1 MGDNM
6 SVVDTVQYKG
16 EDEKY
21 EIRLALTTRSSG
33 LKQQNGNMQFISDKV
48 ELRREKIRSLAFLLG
63 ALDDMHKE
71 DFISIVKCDKDKKLE
86 QLVLDNIQSIS
97 ERYMMQPDFTIYNA
111 TIEAM
116 TQIVFENKDAQDY
129 LDGIVEKLCPK
140 LYSKKDTCI
149 QTTRRVIEYIAN
161 QAISPKNRKKAK
173 EERCFCASEEMIAI
187 LYYLII
193 WKTSNDMDDKNVE
206 LLTKFIKGIE
216 IPIGKFSTA
225 RRTDTSLDW
234 LADILNL
241 STEKLMDDKLFL
253 KYQENCLKKAAIWM
267 HDVID
272 KDEFLCLGSVEDYEG
287 FFEKEKYRDF
297 FVTVFSEMLLNLQ
310 NIKDKEDAEASDF
323 GVNPMSVL
331 LNSLAE
337 IKWYPKCIG
346 GGNFY
351 AAFNVSLASVA
362 ASYAI
367 SSFDGENVE
376 EELERTNMIRKSG
389 INNPERF
396 VCDLFTAFVLQLIS
410 LEYKKKD
417 YDVYSISIDVEKE
430 LMKENPHRSVFT
442 DYISQKEDSIALKDK
457 EIAQLKKNLQIFH
470 QKQQDEEK
478 EINKK
483 IKPLEDENRELQ
495 KENRKLKE
503 ELKTLKQKKEELDSM
518 IEAYEQTIGKQE
530 QFTESKHY
538 LSDEEL
544 RNQKI
549 LFVGGRYELVRTLKN
564 IMVNAKFVQ
573 TETDPVPDLAKIDK
587 IIYFSNFINHSTYN
601 KVFDKAKILNI
612 SYQFVHTQNYEQVW
626 ELLKRAS
633 N

>member
-1 MGDNM
+1 
-6 SVVDTVQYKG
+6 
-16 EDEKY
+16 
-21 EIRLALTTRSSG
+21 
-33 LKQQNGNMQFISDKV
+33 
-48 ELRREKIRSLAFLLG
+48 
-63 ALDDMHKE
+63 
-71 DFISIVKCDKDKKLE
+71 
-86 QLVLDNIQSIS
+86 
-97 ERYMMQPDFTIYNA
+97 
-111 TIEAM
+111 
-116 TQIVFENKDAQDY
+116 
-129 LDGIVEKLCPK
+129 
-140 LYSKKDTCI
+140 
-149 QTTRRVIEYIAN
+149 
-161 QAISPKNRKKAK
+161 
-173 EERCFCASEEMIAI
+173 
-187 LYYLII
+187 
-193 WKTSNDMDDKNVE
+193 
-206 LLTKFIKGIE
+206 
-216 IPIGKFSTA
+216 
-225 RRTDTSLDW
+225 
-234 LADILNL
+234 
-241 STEKLMDDKLFL
+241 
-253 KYQENCLKKAAIWM
+253 M

-272 KDEFLCLGSVEDYEG
+272 KDEFLCLESIEDYEG

-337 IKWYPKCIG
+337 IKWYPKYIG

-367 SSFDGENVE
+367 SSFDGEVK

-457 EIAQLKKNLQIFH
+457 EIAQLKKNLQIFY

-503 ELKTLKQKKEELDSM
+503 ELETLKQKK
-518 IEAYEQTIGKQE
+518 K
-530 QFTESKHY
+530 
-538 LSDEEL
+538 
-544 RNQKI
+544 NWI
-549 LFVGGRYELVRTLKN
+549 L
-564 IMVNAKFVQ
+564 
-573 TETDPVPDLAKIDK
+573 
-587 IIYFSNFINHSTYN
+587 
-601 KVFDKAKILNI
+601 
-612 SYQFVHTQNYEQVW
+612 
-626 ELLKRAS
+626 
-633 N
+633 